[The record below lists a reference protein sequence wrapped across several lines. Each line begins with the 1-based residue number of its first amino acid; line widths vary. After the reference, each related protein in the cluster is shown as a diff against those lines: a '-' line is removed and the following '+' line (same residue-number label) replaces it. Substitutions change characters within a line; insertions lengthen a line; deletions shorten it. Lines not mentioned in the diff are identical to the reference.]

1 MTDVFVIKDISH
13 FIDSTR
19 KLVFN
24 SFGKETTTDESVD
37 NMLFSDM
44 SPADINEMDKVLS
57 LSETQIIVQNHLKK
71 QRNKLTGETRYI
83 LTEPGF
89 CDIVEDLNSRMV
101 SNLLNEL
108 SSKGMIE
115 SAYDSD
121 LNDFVFWIKDDESTK
136 KDNSQS

>member
-1 MTDVFVIKDISH
+1 MTDLFVIKDVNH

-24 SFGKETTTDESVD
+24 SFGKEASSNESVD
-37 NMLFSDM
+37 KVLFEDM
-44 SPADINEMDKVLS
+44 SPADIEEMNKVLS
-57 LSETQIIVQNHLKK
+57 VSETQMIVKNHLKK
-71 QRNKLTGETRYI
+71 QRNKSTGETRYI

-101 SNLLNEL
+101 SNLLREL
-108 SSKGMIE
+108 AAKGMIE
-115 SAYDSD
+115 SAYDSE

-136 KDNSQS
+136 KDN